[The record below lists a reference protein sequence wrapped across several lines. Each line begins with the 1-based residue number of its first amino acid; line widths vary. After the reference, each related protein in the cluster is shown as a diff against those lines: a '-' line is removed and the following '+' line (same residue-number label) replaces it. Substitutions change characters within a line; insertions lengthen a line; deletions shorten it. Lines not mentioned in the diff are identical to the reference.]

1 MRYYKTN
8 PVKGRMI
15 QGYINAKALGWDSK
29 VWRFSLKTNDKKL
42 AKKRLKELFNV
53 MKSDLTLDYEKELEK
68 IIYNGQP
75 KPVKKR
81 TKKPTI
87 IKDSLDYIMVQY
99 VNNFEIQDCLEC
111 DKTRRPFHIGYEQ
124 RFCHECKHH
133 RNKNQWTNMKSRKN
147 KVSEFFND
155 TRIKDFDFDLVK
167 QFISE
172 MRQKKSPK
180 TGRTLTDDTIINYLD
195 FLKSALNLYY
205 DENDTPM
212 PFNVRKFLRYKK
224 HLTGRYKLKKKERE
238 DTFTREKLDLLLQWL
253 TDEQTKLI
261 LETMYF
267 IPSRIGEYTRKKD
280 TMKKSQFE
288 YPYLTVI
295 PEKDGDTRKV
305 RLPKELA
312 DKYQEMINNSDT
324 DYIFNVSYRAVY
336 GQFVRAC
343 NTLNLDL
350 VIHQLKIR
358 AATRA
363 FSRKLNTKQVQK
375 LGGWKSIAMPL
386 RYQKL
391 ATDEMDEISKTIF
404 D

>member
-1 MRYYKTN
+1 
-8 PVKGRMI
+8 MI
-15 QGYINAKALGWDSK
+15 QGYINAKALGWDSE

-42 AKKRLKELFNV
+42 AQKRLKKLFNV
-53 MKSDLTLDYEKELEK
+53 MKSDLTSNYKLELEK
-68 IIYNGQP
+68 IIYNGQA

-81 TKKPTI
+81 TKKPAI
-87 IKDSLDYIMVQY
+87 IKDSLDYIMEQY

-124 RFCHECKHH
+124 RFCHECEHFKD
-133 RNKNQWTNMKSRKN
+133 KNQWSVQKSRHNTLKP
-147 KVSEFFND
+147 FFGD
-155 TRIKDFDFDLVK
+155 VRIKDFNFDMVK
-167 QFISE
+167 DYILKMKNTKS
-172 MRQKKSPK
+172 KK
-180 TGRTLTDDTIINYLD
+180 TNRTLTDDSIINYLD
-195 FLKSALNLYY
+195 FLKSCLNLYY

-224 HLTGRYKLKKKERE
+224 HLSGRYKLKKQERP
-238 DTFTREKLDLLLQWL
+238 DDFTRKKLDLLLQWL
-253 TDEQTKLI
+253 TDKQTKLI

-305 RLPKELA
+305 KLPDELA
-312 DKYQEMINNSDT
+312 DKYQEMINNSET
-324 DYIFNVSYRAVY
+324 DYIFNTSYRAVY

-343 NTLNLDL
+343 KTLNLDL
-350 VIHQLKIR
+350 TIHQLKIR

-363 FSRKLNTKQVQK
+363 FSRGLNTKQVQK

-391 ATDEMDEISKTIF
+391 ATNEMDEISETIF
-404 D
+404 N